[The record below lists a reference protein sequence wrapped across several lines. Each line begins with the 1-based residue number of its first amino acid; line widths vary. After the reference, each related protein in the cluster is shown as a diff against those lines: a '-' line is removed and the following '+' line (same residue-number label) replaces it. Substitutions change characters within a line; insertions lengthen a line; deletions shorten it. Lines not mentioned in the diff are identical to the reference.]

1 MLEKFQ
7 KILEDLKKKQS
18 KELLPTT
25 VKTVEGYFNMEEWN
39 KWLKFNAMTPEQLR
53 RVEAFEN
60 NLKKVFAKLYVPEAH
75 SLIDT

>member
-1 MLEKFQ
+1 M
-7 KILEDLKKKQS
+7 LEDLKKKQS
-18 KELLPTT
+18 NELLPTT
-25 VKTVEGYFNMEEWN
+25 IETVEGYFNMEDWN
-39 KWLKFNAMTPEQLR
+39 KWLKFNAMTPAQLR

>member
-7 KILEDLKKKQS
+7 KMLEDLKKKQS
-18 KELLPTT
+18 NELLPTT
-25 VKTVEGYFNMEEWN
+25 VETVEGYFNMEDWN
-39 KWLKFNAMTPEQLR
+39 KWLKFNAFTSEQLDR
-53 RVEAFEN
+53 ANAFEK

>member
-7 KILEDLKKKQS
+7 KMLEDLKKKQS
-18 KELLPTT
+18 NELLPTT
-25 VKTVEGYFNMEEWN
+25 VETVEGYFNMEDWN

>member
-7 KILEDLKKKQS
+7 KMLEDLKKKQS

-25 VKTVEGYFNMEEWN
+25 VKTVEGYFSMEDWN

>member
-25 VKTVEGYFNMEEWN
+25 VETVEGYFSMEDWN
-39 KWLKFNAMTPEQLR
+39 KWLKFNAMTPAQLR

>member
-7 KILEDLKKKQS
+7 KMLEDLKKKQNN
-18 KELLPTT
+18 ELLSTT
-25 VKTVEGYFNMEEWN
+25 LENVENYFNMEDWN
-39 KWLKFNAMTPEQLR
+39 KWLKFNAMTPAQLR

-60 NLKKVFAKLYVPEAH
+60 NLKKVFAQLYVPDAH